1 MATPIRASGRGRV
14 LVVDDEPDTRVL
26 MQTML
31 ERNGFEVITAD
42 GGSDALAYLARDTPS
57 LILLDLEMDDMN
69 GWEVLS
75 MLRSHPRFGTFKV
88 VVVSGSKG
96 SVPKWAGYLRKPFRL
111 DALLELLD
119 GGVKPPVKV

>member
-1 MATPIRASGRGRV
+1 V

-69 GWEVLS
+69 GWEVLT

-88 VVVSGSKG
+88 VVVSGAKG
-96 SVPKWAGYLRKPFRL
+96 SLPKWVGYLRKPFRL

-119 GGVKPPVKV
+119 GGAKPPAKGDRPV